1 MRRYGWVLIGSVFL
15 LAFLSGC
22 QQGEI
27 KNPTSTEVTQQAADP
42 PPQIGVAEETE
53 PTITLPEGV
62 AITPGLGRS
71 FYDQVYCQLAGEDLI
86 FDLHY
91 PTVGEEPF
99 PLVIY
104 VHGGSWQMGDRRGGA
119 GVAFRDALLD
129 AGYAFAGIDYRLAP
143 EFTFPAQIED
153 VKCAVRFFRANAE
166 ALGLDPG
173 RFVALGGSAG
183 GHLVSLLGLTSGEG
197 LWESAGP
204 YQGVSS
210 EVAAVVD
217 LFGPSDLRP
226 IADPAYRDPYIGVFG
241 DAAFDGDAMW
251 AISPLAYVH
260 PDAPPFLIMQGDEDQ
275 TVFPHHSVHLA
286 DALTA
291 AFVPVELIIVEGGGH
306 STDLFAPGAAPD
318 LASLTESLLDFLEDN
333 LD

>member
-1 MRRYGWVLIGSVFL
+1 M
-15 LAFLSGC
+15 
-22 QQGEI
+22 
-27 KNPTSTEVTQQAADP
+27 
-42 PPQIGVAEETE
+42 
-53 PTITLPEGV
+53 
-62 AITPGLGRS
+62 ITPGLGRS

-91 PTVGEEPF
+91 PTTGEGPF

-119 GVAFRDALLD
+119 GVAFTDALLD
-129 AGYAFAGIDYRLAP
+129 AGYAFAGINYRLAP
-143 EFTFPAQIED
+143 ADTFPAQIED
-153 VKCAVRFFRANAE
+153 VKCAVRFFRANADG
-166 ALGLDPG
+166 LGLDPR

-197 LWESAGP
+197 LWESVGP
-204 YQGVSS
+204 YQDISS

-217 LFGPSDLRP
+217 LFGPTDLRP

-241 DAAFDGDAMW
+241 DAVYDEDAMW
-251 AISPLAYVH
+251 AVSPLAYVH
-260 PDAPPFLIMQGDEDQ
+260 SGAPPFLIMHGDEDQ
-275 TVFPHHSVHLA
+275 TVFLHHSVNFA
-286 DALTA
+286 DALETA
-291 AFVPVELIIVEGGGH
+291 GVPVELIIVEGRGH
-306 STDLFAPGAAPD
+306 STDLFQPGASPD